1 MAPGIHVPHGVL
13 CRRMRS
19 KEGDAN
25 DIERH
30 GVISLASND
39 DDDFKRKFTK
49 TNLED
54 C

>member
-13 CRRMRS
+13 LRRIRS
-19 KEGDAN
+19 KKGDAN

-30 GVISLASND
+30 SVISLASND
-39 DDDFKRKFTK
+39 DDDFQTQIHL
-49 TNLED
+49 NLED